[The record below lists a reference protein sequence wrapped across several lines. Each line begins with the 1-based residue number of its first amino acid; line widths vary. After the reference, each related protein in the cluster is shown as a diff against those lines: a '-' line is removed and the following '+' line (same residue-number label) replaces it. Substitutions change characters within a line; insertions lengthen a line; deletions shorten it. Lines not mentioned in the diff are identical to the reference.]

1 MTAQSQ
7 VSTSNMSYQPIADMS
22 FQGLHWIEASA
33 GTGKTFTLSSLM
45 VRIFLGAYLPN
56 QVIATTFTRAA
67 AAELKSRVR
76 ARLIET
82 LRYFEGCQSLTERE
96 IQAKIAVEQDPL
108 FIKVLTDYAQ
118 RVGFAQERLKLVID
132 QLDELFVGTL
142 DSFSQKLLREFSFE
156 SGKIERADITDD
168 AQSYTQQLIHDVLR
182 EWIQAQPQPVVNYLL
197 MSQQLK
203 SVENFIPLVNDTL
216 NFASASMVEVQ
227 SPNLKIDAFE
237 KHLSYLTQINEQDIE
252 KLSEYYLEDGQYFDL
267 INKKA
272 FSKGKFTKIFRESLP
287 QVISSLKVYGKES
300 FFSQSIQKNILE
312 VQSIFL
318 DSKGNYRE
326 TIFKKC
332 DQSVV
337 DGFYNDQL
345 TKILYELV
353 NAKLDL
359 ESQLKAYSTYVSYYL
374 SSEVKKRLPQVLQQK
389 SETTF
394 SQQIRTLSE
403 ALQGEQGRRF
413 AQFVQARYPLILVD
427 EFQDTNQD
435 QDDMLARIWRD
446 AQRYHQGCMIMVG
459 DPKQAIYGFRGG
471 DMLTYN
477 KARLDVLAKQGR
489 QYSLK
494 YNHRSVQKL
503 VQVVDALFQ
512 RQQDFGE
519 QVYYQP
525 VEAGTRPHPA
535 LVDAQGE
542 NHVPLR
548 WLLLEDKK
556 NEAQQ
561 VAWKIRDLIN
571 QGIQQQLYVANDPLQ
586 FIGANDIAVLSKNHD
601 GLDKVQFE
609 LERLGILVNRPS
621 KRSVFESQVAK
632 DVGALLTAMMHPF
645 DEAKVRRALLSRLL
659 AIDLKQLL
667 ELEKQANGLSQFMAD
682 FDDIRD
688 MWINKGFLSA
698 WQYALNLFKVWKNLV
713 AYQSRD
719 NERTVVNLR
728 HLTELLSQHSEQFQG
743 AQKLYHWYLKQL
755 HLPAEREWELE
766 RKLSNATGVQLM
778 TIHQSKGLEFKIV
791 FLLGADK
798 DFKEMNKTLNFSTL
812 EQINPTTGQS
822 ELQRIVAVNDANLLD
837 PTAIDQHNERA
848 EAEQHR
854 LWYVALTRASHRVYA
869 LLQDQEYKSN
879 TALAFWR
886 GQAGNLFEHPASGDE
901 VLLAEKPIRLQP
913 AEQQEIIQLQA
924 LAFPEQRFYP
934 RSKTSFSALAQH
946 LSRKEAIDALAV
958 LSEKVGSADDEI
970 NHPVLEDVELSQPL
984 AWIKRQFPMGTTA
997 GTFLHEIF
1005 EHIDFQDSG
1014 DWGLEIH
1021 RRFKNDSPLL
1031 WQELLG
1037 KYQNEFGQDDET
1049 QLVLWMQ
1056 AWLAD
1061 VLETPLHAGFQLKQL
1076 KADEHLAEFPF
1087 YLSLSDHVLAI
1098 KRIQAL
1104 FQEYGIDLLDLNEAN
1119 SARYLTGSI
1128 DLVYFDGQRYH
1139 IADYKSNFLGADQ
1152 QSYNHDA
1159 IELNMSHAS
1168 YWLQAGLYLVALHRY
1183 LKVNLL
1189 DYDIEKHLGQASY
1202 LYLRGMNG
1210 QPDQGVL
1217 SWRASP
1223 EFILRLDAILGYF
1236 AEDTSTENHVGKTSE
1251 LSEIS
1256 HS

>member
-7 VSTSNMSYQPIADMS
+7 VTTSNMSYQPIADMS

-901 VLLAEKPIRLQP
+901 VLLTEKPIRLQLD
-913 AEQQEIIQLQA
+913 EQQEIIQLQA

-946 LSRKEAIDALAV
+946 LSRKEAMDALAV

-1189 DYDIEKHLGQASY
+1189 DYDIEEHLGQASY

-1210 QPDQGVL
+1210 QPNQGVL

-1223 EFILRLDAILGYF
+1223 EFILRLDAILGHF

-1251 LSEIS
+1251 FSEIS
-1256 HS
+1256 QS